1 MSTSRH
7 VSAEEIAALVSGWA
21 RMMETSFL
29 MRLATG
35 RVTALPFRRA
45 EHGMLTTLDD
55 MWRVLPA
62 QFSNLSKP
70 PHATVERSMLEDFCA
85 NEIDARVPARFGMS
99 AR

>member
-1 MSTSRH
+1 MNKIAIARH
-7 VSAEEIAALVSGWA
+7 ATAEEVYHLILAWT

-29 MRLATG
+29 IRLASG

-62 QFSNLSKP
+62 RFSHLPKP
-70 PHATVERSMLEDFCA
+70 PRATVERSVLEGCCD
-85 NEIDARVPARFGMS
+85 NEIDVRVPSRA
-99 AR
+99 